1 MISDLNAMIYPAIEY
16 VTNDV
21 WPKTLQGDV
30 GTIAMIGV
38 AIIVLFVLVVLL
50 VELTA
55 WVLSLI
61 KRFILFALIMVST
74 IFFFFSFGDK
84 IFVENPDMTL
94 VAIGIMGV
102 LFGVIAL
109 IISIMSVKR
118 EMQKP
123 WSEKVKELKQQ
134 MKEAAAEEFE
144 KELEKKAV
152 VEARPAIAPTQ
163 VQQPAMLS
171 KQAFTAANV
180 FAAFHDRSLLAVLS
194 YMVVAEFGVFS
205 GVTVSAPNETVG
217 LIFLGLFLV
226 AALIFIKS
234 TYHNYLTGV
243 KHLFVALAFG
253 AGLSILLGHIWVSI
267 PLEEL
272 LSLAYFKT
280 NSLVALVTCL
290 AVSLFLGAKG

>member
-152 VEARPAIAPTQ
+152 VEARPAIAPTH

-171 KQAFTAANV
+171 KQAFTAAIV

-280 NSLVALVTCL
+280 NSLVALVTGL